1 MTDDYKTKQSLKNRE
16 SVPVLAKHL
25 TYTVEL
31 YPDREHGGYTVV
43 VPALPG
49 CISQGRTIEE
59 CLERIKEAIE
69 GYIECLKDEGKRVP
83 VEEEPEG
90 RIKVE
95 VAA

>member
-1 MTDDYKTKQSLKNRE
+1 MTDYYKAGQAGKNKG
-16 SVPVLAKHL
+16 SAPVLAKHL

-31 YPDREHGGYTVV
+31 YPDREQGGYTVV
-43 VPALPG
+43 VPLLPG
-49 CISQGRTIEE
+49 CVSQGKTIEE

-69 GYIECLKDEGKRVP
+69 GYIECLKEDGKNVP
-83 VEEEPEG
+83 KEEEPEG